1 MKSKLDARIAILVV
15 LFAVGGSIAIAG
27 AASAQTTD
35 DFDVGIEFPTE
46 FTAEDNQTIE
56 VTVENNENADL
67 VSPLVEIP
75 ISNEFGINSSSN
87 GSVTVTASGG
97 GSDTRNS
104 FIDDS
109 TYRNGEALFIEGV
122 SVESGETNSYEVG
135 IDVASPGQTDVRV
148 DVRPLNNEDNNERV
162 VESED
167 ALGFASIG
175 VNSDSGSVTV
185 TGEGTDVTRSGT
197 FTEEVTQSL
206 AGDQSYDVGADIS
219 ILDEDLEITGLS
231 PGVSNTESVWFSNIT
246 AGSAADPTVVGHT
259 ESTANILSPNTRTVR
274 GNATTPT
281 TVTTSYTLVTDGG
294 STYLV
299 IEDQTTLTPWSE
311 TVNVDTDSGT
321 ISEIDQTDGVT
332 LVNVT
337 ATDDVDGSFDFVGYR
352 VGDIDESGDVTAT
365 DAADIAQAAADS
377 DLDSINDY
385 GDVTD
390 SDDISVV
397 DAMYIQQYLDGNRDA
412 DYDLTGGN

>member
-1 MKSKLDARIAILVV
+1 
-15 LFAVGGSIAIAG
+15 
-27 AASAQTTD
+27 
-35 DFDVGIEFPTE
+35 
-46 FTAEDNQTIE
+46 
-56 VTVENNENADL
+56 
-67 VSPLVEIP
+67 
-75 ISNEFGINSSSN
+75 
-87 GSVTVTASGG
+87 
-97 GSDTRNS
+97 
-104 FIDDS
+104 
-109 TYRNGEALFIEGV
+109 
-122 SVESGETNSYEVG
+122 
-135 IDVASPGQTDVRV
+135 
-148 DVRPLNNEDNNERV
+148 
-162 VESED
+162 
-167 ALGFASIG
+167 
-175 VNSDSGSVTV
+175 VNSDSNSVTV